1 MIANRK
7 TEFEERVSRDDF
19 LSAMTRI
26 REQKTHASEYSGAA
40 GQITRNE
47 IEMKG
52 LNRKA
57 LALHLQLGK
66 LDQPARVEVLRSLL
80 QYEDYAGTFD
90 QVDAFDDI
98 GTLAGRI
105 VNRIPNPLSEG
116 GEFDAADPARTE
128 GAGEGEAEAAAPKGR
143 RRRSAG
149 SAALDSLATH

>member
-1 MIANRK
+1 MNANRK
-7 TEFEERVSRDDF
+7 TEFEERISREDF
-19 LSAMTRI
+19 IGAIRRI

-47 IEMKG
+47 IELKG

-90 QVDAFDDI
+90 QVDAF
-98 GTLAGRI
+98 
-105 VNRIPNPLSEG
+105 V
-116 GEFDAADPARTE
+116 TE
-128 GAGEGEAEAAAPKGR
+128 RPYFAAALAAIAGVAFGFVMGLGRPKVIVIR
-143 RRRSAG
+143 PAH
-149 SAALDSLATH
+149 TPHH

>member
-7 TEFEERVSRDDF
+7 TEFEERISRDDF
-19 LSAMTRI
+19 IGVIRRI
-26 REQKTHASEYSGAA
+26 REQKEHASEYSGAA

-47 IEMKG
+47 IELKG

-66 LDQPARVEVLRSLL
+66 LDLPARVEVLRALL
-80 QYEDYAGTFD
+80 QYEDYAGTFE
-90 QVDAFDDI
+90 QIDAFDDI

-105 VNRIPNPLSEG
+105 VSRMPNPLAAPPEDA
-116 GEFDAADPARTE
+116 FDAAAPTNEPDD
-128 GAGEGEAEAAAPKGR
+128 AGDAAAPAKG

-149 SAALDSLATH
+149 AAALDSLGNA

>member
-1 MIANRK
+1 METQIIPNRK

-105 VNRIPNPLSEG
+105 VSRIPEPVRG
-116 GEFDAADPARTE
+116 RV
-128 GAGEGEAEAAAPKGR
+128 R
-143 RRRSAG
+143 RRRPGPRRGRGKARPRLRRG
-149 SAALDSLATH
+149 P

>member
-1 MIANRK
+1 MIPNRK

-19 LSAMTRI
+19 LSAMIRI

-47 IEMKG
+47 IELKG

-66 LDQPARVEVLRSLL
+66 LDMPARVEVLRSLL

-105 VNRIPNPLSEG
+105 VSRMPNPLSEP
-116 GEFDAADPARTE
+116 GEFEAADPARVE
-128 GAGEGEAEAAAPKGR
+128 GGGDGEAEVEAAAPRGR

-149 SAALDSLATH
+149 